1 MFASNKQSGKWK
13 VNTGYWMLFGV
24 GNKALRFLQAQ
35 GYHFIFMLMT
45 QVNCRRRLRTDP
57 SIPRRTLAIKLL

>member
-1 MFASNKQSGKWK
+1 MFASNIQSGKW
-13 VNTGYWMLFGV
+13 TLDMLFGV

-45 QVNCRRRLRTDP
+45 QVNCRHRRRLRADP